1 MKIRIKRNNKE
12 VIKEAAMGVNQLP
25 DNYYIEIFKRPGYIA
40 VSYNVRDDDDYLGL
54 EGEVTATSLGNSC
67 IPDTFGIS
75 HAAVTIAGWGPML
88 YDVLME
94 ALTEDNISLTSD
106 RKSVSALAWNVWE
119 YYLKKRSSELELIR
133 MDVSRETMVNYYGPD
148 ESQWPFTHLTK
159 SENDDCMQNA
169 SLEWAAGEGDWTSVG
184 DSTRKRNV
192 QISYEKAAKWHEQP
206 TSYAYKFKNK
216 ELPTISYLD
225 INSQIEYT

>member
-133 MDVSRETMVNYYGPD
+133 MDVSRETMANYYGMD
-148 ESQWPFTHLTK
+148 EKSWPFTHLTK
-159 SENDDCMQNA
+159 TEEDDCLQNT
-169 SLEWAAGEGDWTSVG
+169 SLEWAAGEGDWM
-184 DSTRKRNV
+184 STRSRDRKRAV
-192 QISYEKAAKWHEQP
+192 QLSPRSASKWHEQP
-206 TSYAYKFKNK
+206 TSYAYVFKDK
-216 ELPTISYLD
+216 ELPITTYLD
-225 INSQIEYT
+225 MNSQIEYT